1 MESRYRRRHR
11 RYRDISPCRECQEK
25 IKQRTD
31 WNGVMQDL
39 FGIDSPQT
47 VESIHDSTSSGIV
60 SDVVGYGPAQ
70 TQMSTF
76 KGDNNNL
83 HNTSHIYSTSSN
95 GDHCCSDLQSQDSGN
110 KTASSW
116 ASSPNPKASTPTPM
130 SVQQQYQLGHSHR
143 LSPASPMA
151 YKSPSTPNHLHHH
164 HHAELRHQRD
174 AQMELLRSKM
184 HYMDLQEAGNSN
196 KPQRVTQHSSSSAG
210 LVSKGKHPY
219 TRPSPFEQLTD
230 DIVLRVFSNLPTDH
244 LCRCARVCRRW
255 YHLVWDPTL
264 WTSIVINNSIIDVD
278 RALKY
283 LTRRLSYNTPK
294 VCVILE
300 RVNLNGCEQLTDK
313 GLHTVAKRC
322 PELRYLEVQGCTKL
336 TNVGVFEAVSYCVN
350 LEHLDVTGCTEI
362 TCIRLMSGVMTEG
375 SAAHLQLIYL
385 RYLDMTDCVNLQ
397 DAGLSLI
404 AAHCMQ
410 LQFLFLRRCSQITD
424 KGIQHVANSCYCL
437 RELSISDCRG
447 VTDLGLRELS
457 KLGDNLRYLSVAKC
471 DKVSDQGVKYIAKY
485 CNKLRYLNVRGCEAV
500 SDHSLDYLARHCPRL
515 RSLDIGKCD
524 ITDEGL
530 QVLAQCCPQLRKL
543 SLKSCEN
550 VTDQGVVLVAYH
562 CRGLQQLNIQ
572 DCHLTP
578 DAYRTIK
585 KYLRRCLIEHT
596 NPGFC

>member
-1 MESRYRRRHR
+1 MKRTVLFKSL
-11 RYRDISPCRECQEK
+11 IL
-25 IKQRTD
+25 IKT
-31 WNGVMQDL
+31 NPSSVA
-39 FGIDSPQT
+39 DSPQT
-47 VESIHDSTSSGIV
+47 VESTHDSTSSGIASN
-60 SDVVGYGPAQ
+60 SDVVAYPA
-70 TQMSTF
+70 TTMSTF
-76 KGDNNNL
+76 KGDNHCL
-83 HNTSHIYSTSSN
+83 KGDSYAIN
-95 GDHCCSDLQSQDSGN
+95 GDHCCSDRQSQDSGT
-110 KTASSW
+110 KTASW
-116 ASSPNPKASTPTPM
+116 ASSPNPKASTPTPL
-130 SVQQQYQLGHSHR
+130 SVQQYQLGQSHR
-143 LSPASPMA
+143 LSPASPLA
-151 YKSPSTPNHLHHH
+151 YKSPATPVPNSGLRSDLRLH
-164 HHAELRHQRD
+164 RQ
-174 AQMELLRSKM
+174 AQMEMLRTKM
-184 HYMDLQEAGNSN
+184 HYMDLQDTAKASRGMS
-196 KPQRVTQHSSSSAG
+196 
-210 LVSKGKHPY
+210 SKGKHPY
-219 TRPSPFEQLTD
+219 TRPSPFELLTD

-264 WTSIVINNSIIDVD
+264 WTSIVINNSAIDVD

-362 TCIRLMSGVMTEG
+362 TCIRLMSGLVTEG
-375 SAAHLQLIYL
+375 AGAHLQLIYL
-385 RYLDMTDCVNLQ
+385 RYLDMTDCVGLQ

-410 LQFLFLRRCSQITD
+410 LQFLFLRRCVRITD
-424 KGIQHVANSCYCL
+424 QGIQHVANNCYCL
-437 RELSISDCRG
+437 RELSISDCKG

-457 KLGDNLRYLSVAKC
+457 KLGENLRYLSVAKC

-485 CNKLRYLNVRGCEAV
+485 CSKLRYLNVRGCEAV
-500 SDHSLDYLARHCPRL
+500 SDHSLEYLACHCPRL

-524 ITDEGL
+524 VTDEGL
-530 QVLAQCCPQLRKL
+530 QILAQYCPQLRKL
-543 SLKSCEN
+543 SLKSCEA
-550 VTDQGVVLVAYH
+550 VTDKGVVLVAYH

-572 DCHLTP
+572 DCHLSP
-578 DAYRTIK
+578 EAYRTIK
-585 KYLRRCLIEHT
+585 KYCRRCLIEHT